1 MNERPDPASGLLA
14 LLGMKIT
21 SAEGGRA
28 TVTAMPTEQVYNHQ
42 GRVHGGYAATL
53 IDTAMGVAIYTKV
66 ERGLGFGT
74 VDLKVSYIRKIDAAT
89 GELTCI
95 GEVLHAGRTMLTA
108 EAKVM
113 AADGKLY
120 AHGSGTFLVYGK

>member
-1 MNERPDPASGLLA
+1 MLA
-14 LLGMKIT
+14 LLGMKVIA
-21 SAEGGRA
+21 AEDGRA
-28 TVTAMPTEQVYNHQ
+28 TIAAMPSEKVYNHQ

-66 ERGLGFGT
+66 AQDVGFGT
-74 VDLKVSYIRKIDAAT
+74 VDLKVTYVRKIDAAT
-89 GELTCI
+89 GELTCV

-108 EAKVM
+108 EAKVT
-113 AADGKLY
+113 AADGKIY